1 MRHLFLFIAFSIGV
15 GSTAAQGQ
23 DPIVLRQMGSFHV
36 GGRLIEITGQPIKDV
51 MFTPGGV
58 PARMDPNGKYQVEQ
72 MYVQYF
78 LPQHRKGKMPLLLW
92 HGGGLTGVT
101 YETKPDGG
109 EGWLNFFIRQGWD
122 TYISDAVERG
132 RASWTNTF
140 KGDPVF
146 LPFGD
151 PWERFRIGPPGSWNN
166 EKDKRTTYP
175 GAQFPTAAYEQFMKQ
190 AVPRWL
196 TTDDQIVAAYVEL
209 VDKVCPC
216 VVLVHSQSGAF
227 GFKSTG
233 GATRKGQ
240 GLGCGRADT
249 WGRPQQGR
257 LRQEHAGPY
266 PLRRQRE
273 GPSALVENPPER
285 RRVRGLAQV
294 RRRPCRCDRSS
305 RARGKGQF
313 THDDDG

>member
-1 MRHLFLFIAFSIGV
+1 MRRLFLFIAFSIGV

-36 GGRLIEITGQPIKDV
+36 GGRLIEITGQPIREV
-51 MFTPGGV
+51 VFTPGGV

-132 RASWTNTF
+132 R
-140 KGDPVF
+140 
-146 LPFGD
+146 
-151 PWERFRIGPPGSWNN
+151 
-166 EKDKRTTYP
+166 
-175 GAQFPTAAYEQFMKQ
+175 YEQFMKQ

-196 TTDDQIVAAYVEL
+196 TTVS
-209 VDKVCPC
+209 
-216 VVLVHSQSGAF
+216 VH
-227 GFKSTG
+227 
-233 GATRKGQ
+233 
-240 GLGCGRADT
+240 
-249 WGRPQQGR
+249 
-257 LRQEHAGPY
+257 HHH
-266 PLRRQRE
+266 
-273 GPSALVENPPER
+273 V
-285 RRVRGLAQV
+285 
-294 RRRPCRCDRSS
+294 
-305 RARGKGQF
+305 
-313 THDDDG
+313 